1 MVPGSRAALLRHVQ
15 RSAHRNEY
23 VAEAVWWSVFACYAV
38 SVAAISLGGV
48 VGGGYLYFR
57 YVLPTVA
64 ARVEP
69 MAQAVIGLGYV
80 FVLSV
85 LLHSIVSR
93 LRAWLYGGGT
103 VAGWKQ

>member
-1 MVPGSRAALLRHVQ
+1 MVPRGHTSLLRFVR
-15 RSAHRNEY
+15 RSAQRNEY
-23 VAEAVWWSVFACYAV
+23 VAEAIWWSVFVCYAV

-69 MAQAVIGLGYV
+69 MAQAVVGLAYV
-80 FVLSV
+80 FVLFV
-85 LLHSIVSR
+85 LLHSVVTRIR
-93 LRAWLYGGGT
+93 DWLYGGGT